1 MKYLKVSIYGL
12 SALLIILL
20 ATALRL
26 VLIALGWP
34 LTNSD
39 EGTIGM
45 MALHIAYRG
54 EHPIFFYGQNYMGA
68 WEAYLGAAI
77 FHLIGPSLFSLRL
90 GLVLMFVV
98 FLVCIYV
105 LTSLLYSKPMA
116 LITLV
121 LLGGGSSFVMAR
133 ELSAIGGYSETLMFG
148 AFVFLCAAWLALSY
162 RPGLS
167 WRQNRWRYVA
177 YLAWGLAAG
186 LALWSDLLVAP
197 MVLMSSLLIL
207 CFCWRELLRVVG
219 ALCMLVGLLVG
230 AYPLIRYNL
239 HAAPHQDSLSTL
251 RGLQGNGL
259 HHTLPVILA
268 ELKGTFQISIPM
280 VTGNPFCPVTE
291 LSFIGPTSPH
301 TLQCTLI
308 HSTWSL
314 GYVLLLAASVIMT
327 AWAVWRSWRGSRHA
341 FASDASEA
349 TLAEHNAFV
358 RHTGGLLLLISALI
372 TLYLYASSAATLDWP
387 GIHARYLLGMLIAT
401 PAVIWPLWQGAS
413 AINRVATNPESL
425 AGVRFT
431 APGRVRFGQFACR
444 LVLALGM
451 LLMVLGSV
459 LAFTEVPSVQA
470 QNQRDYALID
480 DLVQKGITHIYT
492 DYWTCDKI
500 AFMSSDRLT
509 CVVVNGQLQSTYNR
523 YKGYIRDVNA
533 DPHAAYAFP
542 SNSSYAAPSGE
553 HVAAVEDK
561 SARTGIQYERFVI
574 DGYVIYRPV

>member
-1 MKYLKVSIYGL
+1 
-12 SALLIILL
+12 
-20 ATALRL
+20 
-26 VLIALGWP
+26 
-34 LTNSD
+34 
-39 EGTIGM
+39 
-45 MALHIAYRG
+45 
-54 EHPIFFYGQNYMGA
+54 
-68 WEAYLGAAI
+68 
-77 FHLIGPSLFSLRL
+77 
-90 GLVLMFVV
+90 
-98 FLVCIYV
+98 
-105 LTSLLYSKPMA
+105 
-116 LITLV
+116 
-121 LLGGGSSFVMAR
+121 
-133 ELSAIGGYSETLMFG
+133 
-148 AFVFLCAAWLALSY
+148 
-162 RPGLS
+162 
-167 WRQNRWRYVA
+167 
-177 YLAWGLAAG
+177 
-186 LALWSDLLVAP
+186 
-197 MVLMSSLLIL
+197 MSGLLIL

-251 RGLQGNGL
+251 RGLQGSGL

-327 AWAVWRSWRGSRHA
+327 AWAVWRSWRGFRHA

-401 PAVIWPLWQGAS
+401 PAVIWPLWQGARALTGARTLPGRGRFIAPTADLS
-413 AINRVATNPESL
+413 ALAATPDKSGMGTINRPLPND
-425 AGVRFT
+425 GGRF
-431 APGRVRFGQFACR
+431 GERVNFGQFACK

-459 LAFTEVPSVQA
+459 LAFTEVPGVQA